1 MGQELGQIDINNGSQ
16 QQGVFILLWKSEL
29 QCNKPAPK
37 EEEEK
42 RRRENMSIK
51 KADNERNKKRK
62 EGADIY
68 REAVESW
75 SFKKCH
81 CKSVVRI

>member
-1 MGQELGQIDINNGSQ
+1 MGQELGQIDIDNGSQ

-42 RRRENMSIK
+42 RRRENMSTKRQTMREK
-51 KADNERNKKRK
+51 KKGK
-62 EGADIY
+62 EETDMY
-68 REAVESW
+68 REAVELW
-75 SFKKCH
+75 SFMKTSV
-81 CKSVVRI
+81 SVVSV